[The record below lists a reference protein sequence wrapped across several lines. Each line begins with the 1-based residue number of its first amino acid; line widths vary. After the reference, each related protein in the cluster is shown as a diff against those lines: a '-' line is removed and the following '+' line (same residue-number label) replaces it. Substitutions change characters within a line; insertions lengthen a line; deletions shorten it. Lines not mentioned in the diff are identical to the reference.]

1 MTLTAWIGALAG
13 VLITTLIAR
22 LLIPWA
28 YKLCLVD
35 RPAGRHDH
43 AAPTPVVGGIAIW
56 TGIAVVGLAA
66 DGAVSTSFLA
76 YLAAAALL
84 IGVGVLD
91 DLRNLPWR
99 LRLFFQALAAV
110 ILFLGDAYARSVG
123 NLIELGAWS
132 LPFSIFATIGVI
144 NAVNMIDGVDG
155 LSGTLVGIALTF
167 FVIEASQAGDP
178 TLAGQLLLILGC
190 VGGFLLLNL
199 RFGSQR
205 AARIFLGN
213 SGSALLGLTIAW
225 GAFELA
231 RIPGHG
237 AAGILAPWVIAIP
250 LIDCVVLIFR
260 RLLSGRSPFEADRN
274 HVHHLLRDAGYAPQR
289 IVALAALLSIS
300 AGSIAKLWLSAG
312 GAELLLVLVFLL
324 FIGIHF
330 LWSGR
335 REHAVAHLRRA
346 PRAAYPHRAMS
357 GSVPRDLH
365 D

>member
-1 MTLTAWIGALAG
+1 MTTVAIG
-13 VLITTLIAR
+13 R
-22 LLIPWA
+22 LLMPWA
-28 YKLCLVD
+28 HAYNLVD
-35 RPAGRHDH
+35 RPSGRHDH
-43 AAPTPVVGGIAIW
+43 CAPTPVVGGIAIW
-56 TGIAVVGLAA
+56 VGVAVIGLAG
-66 DGAVSTSFLA
+66 DSVSASFLA
-76 YLAAAALL
+76 YLAAGAVL

-99 LRLFFQALAAV
+99 LRLLFQALAAA

-123 NLIELGAWS
+123 NLFELGTWS

-144 NAVNMIDGVDG
+144 NAVNMIDGSDG

-167 FVIEASQAGDP
+167 FVIEATQAGDP
-178 TLAGQLLLILGC
+178 ALAGQLLLVLGC

-199 RFGSQR
+199 RFRGQR

-231 RIPGHG
+231 RIPGNS

-274 HVHHLLRDAGYAPQR
+274 HIHHLLRDAGYAPQR
-289 IVALAALLSIS
+289 IVVLAALLSIS
-300 AGSIAKLWLSAG
+300 AGSAATLWLSAG
-312 GAELLLVLVFLL
+312 WPELPLVVVFLL
-324 FIGIHF
+324 CIGIHF
-330 LWSGR
+330 FWSGR
-335 REHAVAHLRRA
+335 RGHAVAQLRRK
-346 PRAAYPHRAMS
+346 PQAAYPRRAI
-357 GSVPRDLH
+357 SVSLPQDPH

>member
-1 MTLTAWIGALAG
+1 MTLAAWILALVG
-13 VLITTLIAR
+13 VLATAAIAW

-28 YKLCLVD
+28 HKHCLVD
-35 RPAGRHDH
+35 RPSGRHDH
-43 AAPTPVVGGIAIW
+43 GAPTPVVGGIAIW
-56 TGIAVVGLAA
+56 LGIAIIGLAGV
-66 DGAVSTSFLA
+66 GAVSRGFLA
-76 YLAAAALL
+76 YLAAGAVL

-99 LRLFFQALAAV
+99 LRLFFQALAAL

-123 NLIELGAWS
+123 NLLELGVWA

-144 NAVNMIDGVDG
+144 NAVNMIDGSDG
-155 LSGTLVGIALTF
+155 LSGTLVGIALAF
-167 FVIEASQAGDP
+167 FAIEAVQTGDDI
-178 TLAGQLLLILGC
+178 LASQLLLMLGC

-199 RFGSQR
+199 RFRSQR

-213 SGSALLGLTIAW
+213 SGSALLGLTIVW

-231 RIPGHG
+231 RMPGHS

-260 RLLSGRSPFEADRN
+260 RLLARRSPFEADRN
-274 HVHHLLRDAGYAPQR
+274 HIHHVLRDAGYTPQR
-289 IVALAALLSIS
+289 IVVLAALLSIS
-300 AGSIAKLWLSAG
+300 ASSAAKLWLSAG
-312 GAELLLVLVFLL
+312 WPELPLVLVFL
-324 FIGIHF
+324 FVIGIHF

-335 REHAVAHLRRA
+335 REHAAAQLRRE
-346 PRAAYPHRAMS
+346 PRATYPRRAMS
-357 GSVPRDLH
+357 VSVPRDLH